1 MTIFGFNTDVKHN
14 DTIYHVQ
21 TEAHP
26 SDLLVQTLVFIKG
39 QCVGKR
45 TVSYA
50 KQVSQPD
57 FSDQAVHELLKA
69 QHRTVVDSIIAGTL
83 QSVLGTAG
91 EIEDIGVSGLSLTC
105 IKAEPISGRSTL
117 TMHFHVSDAGKPV
130 AGAELVLRVGSAA
143 DAPVITRASSDTSGQ
158 AQTEIAITD
167 DLRRESA
174 ITVQAT
180 LGNKSATRKFR
191 FKKPEQT

>member
-45 TVSYA
+45 TASYA
-50 KQVSQPD
+50 KQKSQPD
-57 FSDQAVHELLKA
+57 FSDQAIHELLKA

-83 QSVLGTAG
+83 KSVLGTAG
-91 EIEDIGVSGLSLTC
+91 DIEDIGVAGLSLTC
-105 IKAEPISGRSTL
+105 IKAEPMSGRSTL
-117 TMHFHVSDAGKPV
+117 TMLIQVTEAGKPV
-130 AGAELVLRVGSAA
+130 VGAELVFRVGGAV
-143 DAPVITRASSDTSGQ
+143 DAPVIARATSDTSGQ
-158 AQTEIAITD
+158 AQTEIAITH

-191 FKKPEQT
+191 FKKPDQT